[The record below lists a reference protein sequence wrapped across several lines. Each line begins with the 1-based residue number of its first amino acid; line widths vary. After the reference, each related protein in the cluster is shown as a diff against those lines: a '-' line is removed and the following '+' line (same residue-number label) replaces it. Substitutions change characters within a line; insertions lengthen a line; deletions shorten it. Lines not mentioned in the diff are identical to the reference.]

1 MVLLRLQMTEA
12 DIFAEPTLFGSDEDY
27 IADLFDRFIM
37 PPYSVL
43 DRKQGSWMR
52 RKRQWLALGIK
63 SELGRAEDLLFS
75 KPNEDSSEA
84 VKKIQGATDG
94 TSVFDPVIA
103 EIAVRWFSAPGGTVL
118 DPFAGGSVR
127 GIVTSLLSRNYYGI
141 DLRSDQVEANR
152 EQRSIASS
160 DFPPLWIAGD
170 SEKVLDSVEPESVD
184 LIFSCPPYFDL
195 EVYSDDPDDLS
206 NMDWYDFR
214 SSYFG
219 IIDKAAKALKD
230 DRFAVWIIGEV
241 RDKKGFIRGLIPE
254 TIEAFRAAGLNYYNN
269 GITLDPQAT
278 AALRAAPQF
287 NSGRKLITVHQ
298 HFMVFVKGDPKKAT
312 DYCKV
317 GEEDDE
323 TDSFE

>member
-1 MVLLRLQMTEA
+1 MPEA
-12 DIFAEPTLFGSDEDY
+12 DYFAEPTLFGEDSDY

-52 RKRQWLALGIK
+52 RKKQWLALGIK
-63 SELGRAEDLLFS
+63 SELGR
-75 KPNEDSSEA
+75 SENLIWA
-84 VKKIQGATDG
+84 PVGENPSDMVQRMRGVVEG
-94 TSVFDPVIA
+94 TSVFDPVIV
-103 EIAVRWFSAPGGTVL
+103 ELAVRWYSAPGGTVL

-127 GIVTSLLSRNYYGI
+127 GIVTSLLGRNYYGI
-141 DLRSDQVEANR
+141 DLRADQVEANR
-152 EQRSIASS
+152 HQRSIASP

-184 LIFSCPPYFDL
+184 LLFSCPPYFDL

-214 SSYFG
+214 SSYYG
-219 IIDKAAKALKD
+219 IIDKAAKALKE

-278 AALRAAPQF
+278 AALRANRFF
-287 NSGRKLITVHQ
+287 NSGRKLVTVHQ

-312 DYCKV
+312 DYCKA
-317 GEEDDE
+317 GEEDDDE
-323 TDSFE
+323 SDSLD

>member
-1 MVLLRLQMTEA
+1 MPEI
-12 DIFAEPTLFGSDEDY
+12 DYFAEPTLFGEDSDY

-43 DRKQGSWMR
+43 DRKQGSWIR
-52 RKRQWLALGIK
+52 RKKQWLALGIK
-63 SELGRAEDLLFS
+63 SELGRAADLLFA

-94 TSVFDPVIA
+94 TSVFDPVIV
-103 EIAVRWFSAPGGTVL
+103 ELAVRWYSAPGGTVL

-127 GIVTSLLSRNYYGI
+127 GIVTSLLGRNYRGI
-141 DLRSDQVEANR
+141 DLRADQVEANKK
-152 EQRSIASS
+152 QKSVASP
-160 DFPPLWIAGD
+160 DFPPIWIAGD
-170 SEKVLDSVEPESVD
+170 SEKVLDGVEPESVD
-184 LIFSCPPYFDL
+184 LVFTCPPYFDL

-206 NMDWYDFR
+206 NKDWESFLT
-214 SSYFG
+214 SYYE
-219 IIDKAAKALKD
+219 IIRKSAKALKE
-230 DRFAVWIIGEV
+230 DRFAVFVIGEV

-254 TIEAFRAAGLNYYNN
+254 TITAFREAGLNYYNN

-298 HFMVFVKGDPKKAT
+298 HFMVFVKGDPKIAT
-312 DYCKV
+312 DYCKA
-317 GEEDDE
+317 GEEDDDE
-323 TDSFE
+323 SDSLD

>member
-1 MVLLRLQMTEA
+1 MVEA
-12 DIFAEPTLFGSDEDY
+12 DYFAEPTLFGDDEDY

-43 DRKQGSWMR
+43 DRKQGSWSR
-52 RKRQWLALGIK
+52 RKKQWLALGIK
-63 SELGRAEDLLFS
+63 SELGR
-75 KPNEDSSEA
+75 SENLIWA
-84 VKKIQGATDG
+84 PVGDNPSDMVQRMRGVVEG
-94 TSVFDPVIA
+94 TSVFDPVIV
-103 EIAVRWFSAPGGTVL
+103 ELAVRWYSAPGGTVL

-160 DFPPLWIAGD
+160 EFPPLWIAGD

-184 LIFSCPPYFDL
+184 LIFTCPPYFDL

-206 NMDWYDFR
+206 NMDWDDFLT
-214 SSYFG
+214 SYYA

-254 TIEAFRAAGLNYYNN
+254 TIAAFKAAGLNYYNN

-278 AALRAAPQF
+278 AALRANRF
-287 NSGRKLITVHQ
+287 FSSGRKLVTVHQ
-298 HFMVFVKGDPKKAT
+298 HFMVFVKGDPRKAT
-312 DYCKV
+312 EYCKA
-317 GEEDDE
+317 GEEDDDG
-323 TDSFE
+323 TDDLD

>member
-1 MVLLRLQMTEA
+1 MTEP
-12 DIFAEPTLFGSDEDY
+12 DYFAEPTLFGEDSDY
-27 IADLFDRFIM
+27 VADLFDRFIQ

-43 DRKQGSWMR
+43 DRKQGSWAR
-52 RKRQWLALGIK
+52 RKKQWLALGIK
-63 SELGRAEDLLFS
+63 SELGRATDLLYATP
-75 KPNEDSSEA
+75 KEDSSEA

-94 TSVFDPVIA
+94 TSVFDPVIV
-103 EIAVRWFSAPGGTVL
+103 ELAVRWYSAPGGYVL

-127 GIVTSLLSRNYYGI
+127 GIVTSLLERNYLGI
-141 DLRSDQVEANR
+141 DLRADQVEANR
-152 EQRSIASS
+152 SQASIGSK
-160 DFPPLWIAGD
+160 DFPPRWIAGD
-170 SEKVLDSVEPESVD
+170 SEKELDTFEAESVD

-214 SSYFG
+214 SSYYG
-219 IIDKAAKALKD
+219 IIEKAARALKE
-230 DRFAVWIIGEV
+230 DRFAVWVIGEV

-278 AALRAAPQF
+278 AALRATPQF
-287 NSGRKLITVHQ
+287 TAGRKLVTVHQ

-312 DYCKV
+312 EYANS
-317 GEEDDE
+317 GEAVEDE
-323 TDSFE
+323 LL

>member
-1 MVLLRLQMTEA
+1 MFET
-12 DIFAEPTLFGSDEDY
+12 DYFAEPTLFGEDSDY

-37 PPYSVL
+37 PPYTVL
-43 DRKQGSWMR
+43 DRKQGSWIR
-52 RKRQWLALGIK
+52 RKKQWLALGIK
-63 SELGRAEDLLFS
+63 SELGRAEDLLFA
-75 KPNEDSSEA
+75 KPGENATEA

-94 TSVFDPVIA
+94 TSVFDPVIV
-103 EIAVRWFSAPGGTVL
+103 ELAVRWFSAPGGTVL

-127 GIVTSLLSRNYYGI
+127 GVVTSLLGRNYYGI
-141 DLRSDQVEANR
+141 DLRTDQIEANR
-152 EQRSIASS
+152 KQRNIASS
-160 DFPPLWIAGD
+160 EFPPLWFSGD
-170 SEKVLDSVEPESVD
+170 SEKVLDSVEAKSID

-206 NMDWYDFR
+206 NMDWESFLT
-214 SSYFG
+214 SYYE
-219 IIDKAAKALKD
+219 IIRKSAKALKD

-254 TIEAFRAAGLNYYNN
+254 TITAFREAGLNYYNN

-287 NSGRKLITVHQ
+287 DGGRKLITVHQ

-312 DYCKV
+312 DYCKA
-317 GEEDDE
+317 GEEDDYAGS
-323 TDSFE
+323 DSFE

>member
-1 MVLLRLQMTEA
+1 MAEL
-12 DIFAEPTLFGSDEDY
+12 DYFAEPTLFGDDDDY

-43 DRKQGSWMR
+43 DRKQGSWIR
-52 RKRQWLALGIK
+52 RKKLWLALGIK
-63 SELGRAEDLLFS
+63 SELGRAADLLFA

-94 TSVFDPVIA
+94 TSVFDPVIV
-103 EIAVRWFSAPGGTVL
+103 ELAVRWYSAPEGTVL

-127 GIVTSLLSRNYYGI
+127 GIVTSLLGRKYLGI
-141 DLRSDQVEANR
+141 DLREDQIEANKK
-152 EQRSIASS
+152 QISLASP
-160 DFPPLWIAGD
+160 DLPPIWIAGD
-170 SEKVLDSVEPESVD
+170 SEKVLDGAEPESVD
-184 LIFSCPPYFDL
+184 LVFSCPPYFDL

-206 NMDWYDFR
+206 NKDWESFLT
-214 SSYFG
+214 SYYE
-219 IIDKAAKALKD
+219 IIRKSAKALKE
-230 DRFAVWIIGEV
+230 DRFAVWVIGEI

-254 TIEAFRAAGLNYYNN
+254 TIEAFREAGLNYYNN

-312 DYCKV
+312 DYCKA
-317 GEEDDE
+317 GEDD
-323 TDSFE
+323 DSDSLD